1 MVDLAISVG
10 QTQTPEAVLF
20 WVLAPLT
27 VAAALAMLL
36 VKKAVHSAIL
46 MASVMINLAIFYI
59 AQDALFLGIVQ
70 IVVYTGAVMMLFLFI
85 LMLVGVDSS
94 DSLTETIPG
103 LRPIAITAAVG
114 FGGLMVSLI
123 GRATLG
129 RSAIGLEAANSNGNV
144 KGIAQ
149 LLFST
154 YVWPFEVVSALL
166 ITAALGAMVLAHHQS
181 LQLRPTQRQL
191 STQRFRGASL
201 ANAAGLPAPGVFAR
215 HNAVDV
221 PALLPD
227 GTPAAN
233 SINATLQARG
243 DMLTSGTFELG
254 KVDTSKGEEKLMDAA
269 NYLYLSALLFTI
281 GAVGVVVR
289 RNAIVVF
296 MCVELMLNAANLAFV
311 TFSRING
318 DLNGQVVAFF
328 TMVVAACEV
337 VVGLA
342 IIVTIYRS
350 RRSASVDDA
359 SLLKR

>member
-27 VAAALAMLL
+27 VAAALGMLL

-123 GRATLG
+123 GHATLG
-129 RSAIGLEAANSNGNV
+129 RNAIGLEAANSIGNV

-181 LQLRPTQRQL
+181 IQVRPTQRQL
-191 STQRFRGASL
+191 STQRFRGQSL
-201 ANAAGLPAPGVFAR
+201 ANAAGLPAPGVYAR

-254 KVDTSKGEEKLMDAA
+254 KVDTSKGEEK
-269 NYLYLSALLFTI
+269 
-281 GAVGVVVR
+281 
-289 RNAIVVF
+289 
-296 MCVELMLNAANLAFV
+296 
-311 TFSRING
+311 
-318 DLNGQVVAFF
+318 
-328 TMVVAACEV
+328 
-337 VVGLA
+337 
-342 IIVTIYRS
+342 
-350 RRSASVDDA
+350 
-359 SLLKR
+359 

>member
-1 MVDLAISVG
+1 MIDLAISVG

-27 VAAALAMLL
+27 VAAALGMLL

-46 MASVMINLAIFYI
+46 MASVMVNLAVFYI

-103 LRPIAITAAVG
+103 LRPIAIVAAVG

-129 RSAIGLEAANSNGNV
+129 RNAIGLEAANSLGNV
-144 KGIAQ
+144 QGIAQ
-149 LLFST
+149 LLFSR

-181 LQLRPTQRQL
+181 IQVRPTQRQL
-191 STQRFRGASL
+191 STQRFRGKSL

-254 KVDTSKGEEKLMDAA
+254 KVDTSKGEEK
-269 NYLYLSALLFTI
+269 
-281 GAVGVVVR
+281 
-289 RNAIVVF
+289 
-296 MCVELMLNAANLAFV
+296 
-311 TFSRING
+311 
-318 DLNGQVVAFF
+318 
-328 TMVVAACEV
+328 
-337 VVGLA
+337 
-342 IIVTIYRS
+342 
-350 RRSASVDDA
+350 
-359 SLLKR
+359 

>member
-10 QTQTPEAVLF
+10 QTQTPEAHLF

-27 VAAALAMLL
+27 VAAALGVLL
-36 VKKAVHSAIL
+36 VKKTVHSALL

-114 FGGLMVSLI
+114 FGGLMLSLI

-129 RSAIGLEAANSNGNV
+129 RNAIGLDAANSIGNV

-181 LQLRPTQRQL
+181 IQVRPTQRQL
-191 STQRFRGASL
+191 STQRFRGESL

-227 GTPAAN
+227 GMPAAN

-243 DMLTSGTFELG
+243 DMLTSGSFELG
-254 KVDTSKGEEKLMDAA
+254 KVDTSKGEEK
-269 NYLYLSALLFTI
+269 
-281 GAVGVVVR
+281 
-289 RNAIVVF
+289 
-296 MCVELMLNAANLAFV
+296 
-311 TFSRING
+311 
-318 DLNGQVVAFF
+318 
-328 TMVVAACEV
+328 
-337 VVGLA
+337 
-342 IIVTIYRS
+342 
-350 RRSASVDDA
+350 
-359 SLLKR
+359 

>member
-1 MVDLAISVG
+1 MLDLAISVG

-27 VAAALAMLL
+27 VAAALGMLL

-46 MASVMINLAIFYI
+46 MASVMVNLAVFYI

-129 RSAIGLEAANSNGNV
+129 RNAIGLEAANSLGNV
-144 KGIAQ
+144 EGIAQ

-181 LQLRPTQRQL
+181 IQVRPTQRQL
-191 STQRFRGASL
+191 STQRFRGKSL

-254 KVDTSKGEEKLMDAA
+254 KVDTSKAEEK
-269 NYLYLSALLFTI
+269 
-281 GAVGVVVR
+281 
-289 RNAIVVF
+289 
-296 MCVELMLNAANLAFV
+296 
-311 TFSRING
+311 
-318 DLNGQVVAFF
+318 
-328 TMVVAACEV
+328 
-337 VVGLA
+337 
-342 IIVTIYRS
+342 
-350 RRSASVDDA
+350 
-359 SLLKR
+359 